1 MLQCITVC
9 CSVLQCVALFC
20 IVLQCVA
27 VCYSV
32 LQCVT
37 VYCSVLQCV
46 AVCCSAFDMCICMCV
61 RMCDTAD
68 YYRDRFRR
76 QLALVAAEPLCLGL
90 CEVVYVLSLLLP
102 MATCARVVAALN
114 AK

>member
-1 MLQCITVC
+1 
-9 CSVLQCVALFC
+9 
-20 IVLQCVA
+20 
-27 VCYSV
+27 
-32 LQCVT
+32 
-37 VYCSVLQCV
+37 
-46 AVCCSAFDMCICMCV
+46 MCMCMCMCV
-61 RMCDTAD
+61 CVCDTAD
-68 YYRDRFRR
+68 YYRERFRQ